1 MGTVSSVQD
10 STRPHPPTPR
20 LDEEA
25 GEARLPDVAAWSPPE
40 PEAGVE
46 RLPEPELQHR
56 SEPGAERLSGLETR
70 AAREPEVQGGPAQP
84 SGRASRRPRHLEGE
98 AGEPRL
104 PEAAVRAPSEP
115 PLTGKPTPPLDLPLP
130 VLVLT
135 EQVRRAPEDE
145 RPELAW
151 RLNDLL
157 LQMAAGGGDRQ
168 VADTFHRLLETGKLE
183 GLVDVRGRSC
193 RAVAVEALLSLGYP
207 YALEVRPEDLE
218 HLRSTGRGLAPT
230 RLAVRGPLVPAGVLL
245 AGLGAQIV
253 QELTRP
259 GGPDSLVTT
268 QVGLAGLALMALW
281 LAPPR
286 SPVYR
291 LGLGLLALVSV
302 LLLAVP
308 LVADAS
314 VGPWAGLAG
323 LVAVLLAALRES

>member
-1 MGTVSSVQD
+1 MGTVSSVPD

-25 GEARLPDVAAWSPPE
+25 GETRFPDVAPWSPPE
-40 PEAGVE
+40 AEAL
-46 RLPEPELQHR
+46 R
-56 SEPGAERLSGLETR
+56 TR
-70 AAREPEVQGGPAQP
+70 PQ
-84 SGRASRRPRHLEGE
+84 
-98 AGEPRL
+98 
-104 PEAAVRAPSEP
+104 P
-115 PLTGKPTPPLDLPLP
+115 PLTGRPTPPLDLPLP

-135 EQVRRAPEDE
+135 EQARRVPEAE
-145 RPELAW
+145 RPELAS
-151 RLNDLL
+151 RLNALL
-157 LQMAAGGGDRQ
+157 EQMAEGAGDRH

-183 GLVDVRGRSC
+183 GLVDARGRSC

-218 HLRSTGRGLAPT
+218 HLRSAGRGLPRT
-230 RLAVRGPLVPAGVLL
+230 GLRGPLIPSGVLL

-268 QVGLAGLALMALW
+268 QVGLAVLALMALW

-291 LGLGLLALVSV
+291 LGLALLALVSA
-302 LLLAVP
+302 LALGLP
-308 LVADAS
+308 LVVDTPA
-314 VGPWAGLAG
+314 GMWAGVAG
-323 LVAVLLAALRES
+323 LVAVFLAALRES

>member
-1 MGTVSSVQD
+1 VQD

-25 GEARLPDVAAWSPPE
+25 GEARLPDVAPWSPPE
-40 PEAGVE
+40 PEA
-46 RLPEPELQHR
+46 
-56 SEPGAERLSGLETR
+56 ERLSEPEAGPAHPPER
-70 AAREPEVQGGPAQP
+70 ASWPLRSPEGEAREPL
-84 SGRASRRPRHLEGE
+84 S
-98 AGEPRL
+98 
-104 PEAAVRAPSEP
+104 PEAAIRSSSEP

-135 EQVRRAPEDE
+135 EQARRAPEDE

-157 LQMAAGGGDRQ
+157 SQMAAGGGDRQ

-218 HLRSTGRGLAPT
+218 HLRSTSRGLAPT
-230 RLAVRGPLVPAGVLL
+230 GLLRGPLLPAGVLL